1 MTIEM
6 NEKLENVVTI
16 LKGTISKDVER
27 GSGVA
32 NQLRLAFKQ
41 KRKPVAFVHYRYA
54 PNCAINRAHLLNL
67 SNFPN
72 QMKTHCLAYVYT
84 EGGHF
89 GIRFFACLSEIVLF
103 SFWKTKVMTEMM
115 NYAAIGNDG

>member
-1 MTIEM
+1 MNTDQAAMTIEM
-6 NEKLENVVTI
+6 NEKLENVFTI
-16 LKGTISKDVER
+16 LKGTISKDVKR

-32 NQLRLAFKQ
+32 NQLRLAFEQ

-89 GIRFFACLSEIVLF
+89 GIRFFWLL
-103 SFWKTKVMTEMM
+103 
-115 NYAAIGNDG
+115 IGDRSVFILENKSHD